1 MIFKL
6 GELFCGPGGI
16 GYAAKSAAITDK
28 PEFRIIHAWAND
40 YDQNTCLTYQTN
52 IAKDSSSVICKD
64 IRKLDIPALRT
75 ISDIDALAF
84 GFPCND
90 FSVVGEQKGF
100 DGEYGPLYSYGIKT
114 LKEFQP
120 RWFLAEN
127 VGGLRNSNDG
137 KAFGKILNEM
147 HEAGYSV
154 YPTSTNLRNTAYP
167 RPVTG

>member
-1 MIFKL
+1 MPSIFKL
-6 GELFCGPGGI
+6 GELFCWRVYEEYHQTTQSPGGI

-100 DGEYGPLYSYGIKT
+100 DGEYGPSTPMGSKP
-114 LKEFQP
+114 LKSSSP
-120 RWFLAEN
+120 
-127 VGGLRNSNDG
+127 
-137 KAFGKILNEM
+137 
-147 HEAGYSV
+147 AGFW
-154 YPTSTNLRNTAYP
+154 LKML
-167 RPVTG
+167 GD